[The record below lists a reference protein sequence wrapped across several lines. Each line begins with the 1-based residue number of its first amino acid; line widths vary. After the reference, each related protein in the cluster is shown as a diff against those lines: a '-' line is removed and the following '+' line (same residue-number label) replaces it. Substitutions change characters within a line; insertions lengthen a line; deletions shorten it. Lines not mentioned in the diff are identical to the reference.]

1 MSMDWSQIIVLAV
14 VQGLSEFLPI
24 SSSAHLI
31 LVPRL
36 TGWPDQGLAFDVA
49 VHVGSLIAVL
59 IFCRHD
65 FLALLRG
72 RSMHDFPSQGNG
84 TFETCEK
91 GFTRLD
97 RQTKAKT
104 VGQPP
109 AAEYGEYQK
118 RWPAWRLLIIACIP
132 IGVAG
137 LGVDILIADRLRDPI
152 VIALATIFFGLLLL
166 VAERHGTGDRDLGSI
181 DLRMALL
188 IGCAQTLALIP
199 GTSRAGIVITAALF
213 LGLDPKA
220 AARFS
225 LLLSVPTILMA
236 GGHKAIEVATDPEAI
251 PWIDIMAGAG
261 IAALGAFVCIHL
273 FMQLLDRSGFTCF
286 VIYRLALGGLLLWI
300 FL

>member
-1 MSMDWSQIIVLAV
+1 MDWSQILVLAV

-31 LVPRL
+31 LVPKL

-65 FLALLRG
+65 FLALLRAK
-72 RSMHDFPSQGNG
+72 SMHDFPSQGNG
-84 TFETCEK
+84 STETGEK
-91 GFTRLD
+91 ERLD
-97 RQTKAKT
+97 RQQSKAMA
-104 VGQPP
+104 GMQPP
-109 AAEYGEYQK
+109 VEVGEDRR
-118 RWPAWRLLIIACIP
+118 RWPAWWLLIIACIP
-132 IGVAG
+132 VGIAG
-137 LGVDILIADRLRDPI
+137 LGVDILIADALRDPI
-152 VIALATIFFGLLLL
+152 VIALATIAFGLLLL
-166 VAERHGTGDRDLGSI
+166 VAERYGKGDRDLGSI
-181 DLRMALL
+181 DLRIALL

-213 LGLDPKA
+213 LGLSPKT

-251 PWIDIMAGAG
+251 PWIDIMAGTG
-261 IAALGAFVCIHL
+261 IAALSALVCIHL
-273 FMQLLDRSGFTCF
+273 FMRLLDRSGFTCF
-286 VIYRLALGGLLLWI
+286 VIYRLALGGLLLWL